1 MFIIKLLIR
10 IIGWPIVAVIFLVA
24 TGIMAYSWAVRKYK
38 LSDYDYNDYNN
49 LFRLFTLRGLK

>member
-10 IIGWPIVAVIFLVA
+10 IICWPIVAFIFLLA
-24 TGIMAYSWAVRKYK
+24 TALVFYFGAIDYK
-38 LSDYDYNDYNN
+38 MTDCSTRDYNN